1 MKQDNVNHPRHYEPL
16 FFMREPEC
24 IDFTELMSFNRGN
37 AFKYVWRSGLK
48 GDTEKEIEDLEKA
61 EWYLNRGFGQV
72 DNDMEKNAIIRVMW
86 DFVKKPTDATS
97 PRYLKYLIL
106 DAIVHFRFP
115 SACVKIKDRIDC
127 LKRKKV
133 EKTGKSENLS

>member
-1 MKQDNVNHPRHYEPL
+1 MKHDNVNHPRHYEPL

-48 GDTEKEIEDLEKA
+48 GDIEKEIEDLKKA
-61 EWYLNRGFGQV
+61 SWYLNRGFGKV
-72 DNDMEKNAIIRVMW
+72 DNDTEKNVIVRNLW
-86 DFVKKPTDATS
+86 DFVKVPEDNS
-97 PRYLKYLIL
+97 PRYSKYLIL
-106 DAIVHFRFP
+106 DAIVRFNFAG
-115 SACVKIKDRIDC
+115 ACAKIKDRIDC
-127 LKRKKV
+127 IKRKKV

>member
-48 GDTEKEIEDLEKA
+48 GDAAKEIEDLEKA
-61 EWYLNRGFGQV
+61 AWYLNRGFGQV
-72 DNDMEKNAIIRVMW
+72 DNDMEKNAIIRAMW
-86 DFVKKPTDATS
+86 DFVKKPEDNNG
-97 PRYLKYLIL
+97 PRYIKYLIL
-106 DAIVHFRFP
+106 DAIVRFMFP
-115 SACVKIKDRIDC
+115 SAVTRIKDRIEC
-127 LKRKKV
+127 LKRKKL
-133 EKTGKSENLS
+133 E